1 MDFVVSLM
9 MLLIIC
15 CCCNA
20 WLEPRVTILGNG
32 FGGVANVSADGA
44 MPSLVVVED
53 VDVVIATRPQNN
65 CKKMISL
72 VDVPFRGRG
81 LER

>member
-1 MDFVVSLM
+1 
-9 MLLIIC
+9 
-15 CCCNA
+15 
-20 WLEPRVTILGNG
+20 LGNG

-65 CKKMISL
+65 CKKMKSL